1 MLHCGHVWRMVSSS
15 VSSSGK
21 DAPHSQLPMIA
32 FVVFPPTFRDTRVT
46 FGIGLAGVGVGSAL
60 GGGAAFAAGGAWT
73 ASSALPRLSP
83 SVFIAARERTI
94 ETLDRRFAASM
105 LTTKSNALPQVGQA
119 TCRLGL

>member
-32 FVVFPPTFRDTRVT
+32 FVVFPPTFLETRVT

-60 GGGAAFAAGGAWT
+60 AAGAFPAFTG
-73 ASSALPRLSP
+73 SSPALPRLSP
-83 SVFIAARERTI
+83 SVFIAARESTI
-94 ETLDRRFAASM
+94 ETRDRRFAASM
-105 LTTKSNALPQVGQA
+105 LTTTSNALPQVGQA
-119 TCRLGL
+119 TCRF